1 MNQIIK
7 TMRSKLI
14 IFITFLVTIT
24 TVAQQGINYKALI
37 KDNGGNVVANQHI
50 TVQFT
55 ILQGAVNVYQET
67 HNPTTDANGII
78 IVNIGEGTID
88 SGNYNTIKW
97 ESDDHFLNVQID
109 TGSGLTDMGTTQ
121 FMAVPYALSAANVS
135 GLEALDEGNGIG
147 WRFIDRDP
155 ANYGNIGQNA
165 VDLSQST
172 INSTTNGA
180 TGNYSTAIGR
190 NTTASGNNSVAM
202 VLNSIASG
210 ENSIAMGYLTTASG
224 IGSVAMGYLTSAIG
238 PGSLAMGGNTI
249 ADDPSSTVTGRYNDN
264 TTSSSTLFQVGNG
277 TNINN
282 RSNAFNINGDGTIT
296 APSLEID
303 EITDPKALITKE
315 YLEANVLSA
324 SGLRAIDEGNGIGWR
339 LIGRSPN
346 NYNNIGK
353 DAVDFSTGTSI
364 APSGASGD
372 YSFSMGSLNYST
384 GNYSFSFGLQCS
396 ATNDYS
402 LAFGLY
408 ANATG
413 TNSISIGYN
422 NRANGS
428 YSVALG
434 YNTEANQT
442 YAVAM
447 GESTVSSGISSVA
460 MGAETTAS
468 GNSSFAMG
476 DSNIASGNTSVAL
489 GIITQASGDYS
500 LAMGNNVQV
509 SSFAASALGYNL
521 INDDSYATVVGQ
533 NNDNTTTSSALFQV
547 GNGVSTAN
555 RTNAFTVFRN
565 GNATLAGTLTQSSDR
580 RLKTNISE
588 LPYGLKEILNLKP
601 VSYHWKKHPDQTK
614 SLGLIAQEVQTV
626 INEIVHESE
635 DENQTLSV
643 SYIELVPVLIKAIQ
657 EQQAIIES
665 QKQTI
670 QNQVQVSSEQTV
682 LLQNLLDRVEALET
696 DSLSSN
702 IKLVKN

>member
-1 MNQIIK
+1 
-7 TMRSKLI
+7 
-14 IFITFLVTIT
+14 
-24 TVAQQGINYKALI
+24 
-37 KDNGGNVVANQHI
+37 
-50 TVQFT
+50 
-55 ILQGAVNVYQET
+55 
-67 HNPTTDANGII
+67 
-78 IVNIGEGTID
+78 
-88 SGNYNTIKW
+88 
-97 ESDDHFLNVQID
+97 
-109 TGSGLTDMGTTQ
+109 
-121 FMAVPYALSAANVS
+121 
-135 GLEALDEGNGIG
+135 
-147 WRFIDRDP
+147 
-155 ANYGNIGQNA
+155 
-165 VDLSQST
+165 
-172 INSTTNGA
+172 
-180 TGNYSTAIGR
+180 
-190 NTTASGNNSVAM
+190 
-202 VLNSIASG
+202 
-210 ENSIAMGYLTTASG
+210 
-224 IGSVAMGYLTSAIG
+224 
-238 PGSLAMGGNTI
+238 
-249 ADDPSSTVTGRYNDN
+249 
-264 TTSSSTLFQVGNG
+264 
-277 TNINN
+277 
-282 RSNAFNINGDGTIT
+282 
-296 APSLEID
+296 
-303 EITDPKALITKE
+303 
-315 YLEANVLSA
+315 
-324 SGLRAIDEGNGIGWR
+324 
-339 LIGRSPN
+339 
-346 NYNNIGK
+346 
-353 DAVDFSTGTSI
+353 
-364 APSGASGD
+364 
-372 YSFSMGSLNYST
+372 
-384 GNYSFSFGLQCS
+384 
-396 ATNDYS
+396 
-402 LAFGLY
+402 
-408 ANATG
+408 
-413 TNSISIGYN
+413 
-422 NRANGS
+422 
-428 YSVALG
+428 
-434 YNTEANQT
+434 
-442 YAVAM
+442 
-447 GESTVSSGISSVA
+447 